1 MIGAV
6 RKSGSC
12 RVIVSGGMSEGN
24 RNYIF
29 YRVDK
34 RKRAGK
40 LRRERDKFDT
50 ILTAMKQRKEH
61 GTVRIFYMVD
71 LLGASLFGRDKRTF
85 HIDAGNA
92 GNGGSGASIRSE
104 AVLKISFSFSGG
116 SVMEVG
122 QNVVM
127 PQDFK

>member
-1 MIGAV
+1 MIGAM

-12 RVIVSGGMSEGN
+12 RVIVSGGMTEGN
-24 RNYIF
+24 RNYTF

-92 GNGGSGASIRSE
+92 GNGGIRC
-104 AVLKISFSFSGG
+104 VHKIRGGLKNFF
-116 SVMEVG
+116 
-122 QNVVM
+122 
-127 PQDFK
+127 